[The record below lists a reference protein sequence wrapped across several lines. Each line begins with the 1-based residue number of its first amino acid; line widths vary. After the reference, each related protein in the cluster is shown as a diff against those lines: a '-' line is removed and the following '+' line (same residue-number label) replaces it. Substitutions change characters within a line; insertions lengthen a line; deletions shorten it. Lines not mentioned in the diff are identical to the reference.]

1 MKNKEMAK
9 KILILTGG
17 PRKKL
22 DSFLEPIKRLGLD
35 VFLAS
40 FCDIH
45 FFADNSGNKLSI
57 KVGSNDLSDF
67 NLIYIR
73 MVGKRLE
80 DATLVVN
87 YAKERGIKIVDKL
100 YEDSLFIPS
109 SITKAME
116 MKKLADN
123 GVSMPPTYFGSLA
136 LIGENSATLLGMP
149 YVVKSTSG
157 KKARDVWLVKDKKE
171 FEELYNTLR
180 EREKEGVCFFAQSL
194 VASSQRVRVLVVG
207 EKALGA
213 ITRPT
218 KWRKTFIEKQNGEF
232 PDGVKESIFP
242 VPEKYSELAIRAAKA
257 TGLDISGVDILED
270 DKTRSLYVIEANAA
284 PSWNLIKKDCQIDVE
299 EEILKFLSSKL

>member
-1 MKNKEMAK
+1 MAK

-22 DSFLEPIKRLGLD
+22 DGFLEPIKKLGLD

-40 FCDIH
+40 FNNIN
-45 FFADNSGNKLSI
+45 FFADNSANKLSI
-57 KVGSNDLSDF
+57 KIEDSDLSDF
-67 NLIYIR
+67 DLIYIR
-73 MVGKRLE
+73 VVGKRLE

-87 YAKERGIKIVDKL
+87 YAKEKGIKVVDGL
-100 YEDSLFIPS
+100 YEESLFIPS

-123 GVSMPPTYFGSLA
+123 GISMPPTYFGSLA
-136 LIGENSATLLGMP
+136 LIGENAAKLLGMP
-149 YVVKSTSG
+149 YVIKSTSG
-157 KKARDVWLVKDKKE
+157 KKARDVWLVKNDDE
-171 FEELYNTLR
+171 FEELYNTLI

-232 PDGVKESIFP
+232 PEGIRESIFP
-242 VPEKYSELAIRAAKA
+242 VPEKYSELAIRATKA

-270 DKTRSLYVIEANAA
+270 GKTHNLYVIEANAA
-284 PSWNLIKKDCQIDVE
+284 PSWNLIKKDCRIDVE